1 MVKLIQIALVVA
13 IMLAC
18 IFAKPIELYSDKYD
32 YIDIWTVLKNNR
44 LRQQY
49 YQCFTG
55 DGPCTTAPARHF
67 KGTYMKRKKEIKDTI
82 IHMFYTY
89 HIENYL
95 PHAFATQC
103 KRCTEKQKE
112 MFAAIVAWYVTHSP
126 KEWQHLVK
134 KLEERGKNLQNNPK

>member
-67 KGTYMKRKKEIKDTI
+67 KD
-82 IHMFYTY
+82 
-89 HIENYL
+89 YL